1 MHRKYRKLVSAGL
14 VLTMAGAMTLQ
25 GCGQKEKTGKT
36 EIELVQYKPEAVK
49 TFEKIEEEFNRT
61 HDDIH
66 LTIESP
72 NDAMTVLKTRFIRED
87 NPDIIGIGGDVNYS
101 NFIDSDMLMDISDYK
116 GLEDIKEAY
125 KEIDKNLEFVPEK
138 GTYCCFFFQPSMPHL
153 FFQPTAEP
161 LLIPVFLH
169 PCKI

>member
-87 NPDIIGIGGDVNYS
+87 NPDIIGIGGDVNILKRHIKKLIKIW
-101 NFIDSDMLMDISDYK
+101 NLFRKKELMRYHTLQMQQEFFTTRKCS
-116 GLEDIKEAY
+116 
-125 KEIDKNLEFVPEK
+125 KNMDGK
-138 GTYCCFFFQPSMPHL
+138 YQ
-153 FFQPTAEP
+153 
-161 LLIPVFLH
+161 LH
-169 PCKI
+169 GMNS

>member
-14 VLTMAGAMTLQ
+14 VLTMAGAMMLQ
-25 GCGQKEKTGKT
+25 GCGQKKETGKT

-87 NPDIIGIGGDVNYS
+87 NPDIIGIGGEVSYS

-116 GLEDIKEAY
+116 GLDDIKEAY
-125 KEIDKNLEFVPEK
+125 KEIDKNLEFVPERELMQSRMRQMQQE
-138 GTYCCFFFQPSMPHL
+138 FFTTKQCSKNMDGRFRQHGMNS
-153 FFQPTAEP
+153 
-161 LLIPVFLH
+161 
-169 PCKI
+169 